1 MPLKKIVTLTSFICV
16 LTMSVNAQSLTN
28 YNSFSKKTGPFAKL
42 EVNLNNPCNDEIY
55 LKLKEM
61 NIDQMSD
68 REFEIFKEKDKAC
81 NEFQKTRMT
90 LEPENKTAESLQRAA
105 KAGEVYIILA
115 GIGVLVTAIYLI
127 KASNELNDIS
137 Y

>member
-1 MPLKKIVTLTSFICV
+1 MLYAIKKIITATSFVCV
-16 LTMSVNAQSLTN
+16 LTMSVIAQSLTN
-28 YNSFSKKTGPFAKL
+28 FISFSEATGPFAEL

-61 NIDQMSD
+61 DIDQMSD

-90 LEPENKTAESLQRAA
+90 
-105 KAGEVYIILA
+105 
-115 GIGVLVTAIYLI
+115 
-127 KASNELNDIS
+127 
-137 Y
+137 